1 MAPPLDPR
9 RSEAERRLAALARL
23 AAEGDAAAF
32 AALHA
37 RFSRG
42 LARHFERKLAAL
54 GARDAAPAD
63 ADDLAQATWVAFW
76 QAQRAGKYD
85 PARAGVSTF
94 LYAVAHIVWLRHGRE
109 RARRAPGSLECAE
122 EPSLPSLAVG
132 DEAGLAELIE
142 AARLLLSGGAPGLT
156 DTDREALRA
165 ISEGESDRRLA
176 ERSGASASTAH
187 ERKKAALRRFAQAL
201 AKRGF
206 GPFSD
211 DPPRAPEPPDAKN
224 KSHHG

>member
-9 RSEAERRLAALARL
+9 RSDAERRLTALARS
-23 AAEGDAAAF
+23 AADGDDAAF

-54 GARDAAPAD
+54 GARDAAPSD
-63 ADDLAQATWVAFW
+63 ADDLAQKTWVAFW

-85 PARAGVSTF
+85 PARSAVSTF

-109 RARRAPGSLECAE
+109 RARRAPASIECADE
-122 EPSLPSLAVG
+122 AALPSLGVS

-165 ISEGESDRRLA
+165 IAESQSDRDLA
-176 ERSGASASTAH
+176 ARSGASASTAH
-187 ERKKAALRRFAQAL
+187 ERKKAALRRLAQAL
-201 AKRGF
+201 EKRGF

-211 DPPRAPEPPDAKN
+211 DPPRAPGPRDAKN
-224 KSHHG
+224 